1 MKKLMQ
7 TLCLALFAGILAAC
21 GGDSPDKTAKTFFS
35 EMIDGDVNKAA
46 ELVYLPPETVK
57 RISQKDMNEEAAKSK
72 LSMMI
77 IAARDKM
84 KKEGGVLKAEI
95 GEVSYTNAEKTE
107 AKIAVILKTQ
117 KDGQESARK
126 QDFVLIKTDKGWK
139 IKL

>member
-1 MKKLMQ
+1 
-7 TLCLALFAGILAAC
+7 
-21 GGDSPDKTAKTFFS
+21 
-35 EMIDGDVNKAA
+35 
-46 ELVYLPPETVK
+46 
-57 RISQKDMNEEAAKSK
+57 
-72 LSMMI
+72 MI

-95 GEVSYTNAEKTE
+95 DEVSYTNADKTE

>member
-1 MKKLMQ
+1 MKKLIQ
-7 TLCLALFAGILAAC
+7 TLTIVFFAAILTAC
-21 GGDSPDKTAKTFFS
+21 GDGPEKTAKIFFN

-46 ELVYLPPETVK
+46 ELVYLPPETMK
-57 RISQKDMNEEAAKSK
+57 RISQKDMSEEAAKSK

-95 GEVSYTNAEKTE
+95 GEVSYTSADKTE